1 MGTQQQ
7 GQVAVRAHLPGH
19 GQGGGGGEGVNV
31 VHRMGVVGHGP
42 GKAHGHGDTA
52 HDGGVG
58 EVVAQA
64 AEELLDHHNGDEGAH
79 NGHPPG
85 EGGGHIEG
93 QQHAGDHGGEVAG
106 GVLPVHELAVA
117 PLKEDAGHHGHS
129 HQDQG
134 VDAEDDHRG
143 DQGGEQR
150 QAHPLHDLLGGVGAG
165 DMGGRGYDQLIVVHH
180 FLPPF
185 FMRIFAR
192 AMEGA
197 RGRLAGQTKEQVPQL
212 MHRSALSSWSC
223 STSPFS

>member
-1 MGTQQQ
+1 MGSSPRYQGQHRHGGQIGHGDGGADDLGADEEEAAHQNGDGAGLAQHAAVGTQQQ

-64 AEELLDHHNGDEGAH
+64 AEELLDHHDGDEGAH

-93 QQHAGDHGGEVAG
+93 QQHAGDHGREVAG
-106 GVLPVHELAVA
+106 GVLPV
-117 PLKEDAGHHGHS
+117 
-129 HQDQG
+129 Q
-134 VDAEDDHRG
+134 
-143 DQGGEQR
+143 
-150 QAHPLHDLLGGVGAG
+150 
-165 DMGGRGYDQLIVVHH
+165 
-180 FLPPF
+180 
-185 FMRIFAR
+185 
-192 AMEGA
+192 
-197 RGRLAGQTKEQVPQL
+197 
-212 MHRSALSSWSC
+212 
-223 STSPFS
+223 